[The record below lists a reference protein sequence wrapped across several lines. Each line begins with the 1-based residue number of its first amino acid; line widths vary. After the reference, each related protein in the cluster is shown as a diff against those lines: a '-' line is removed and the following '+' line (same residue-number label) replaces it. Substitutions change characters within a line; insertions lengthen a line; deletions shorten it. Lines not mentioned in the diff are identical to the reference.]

1 MKLFDK
7 WRTRDVLTDLPAP
20 YRLTVDEAAFLNFKV
35 KWLYEKIL
43 KRCYALSS
51 GLDDDKARSLF
62 DSVELGDATVGL
74 IGLVAQALTDK
85 TELILVNDAGI
96 VRVAEFN
103 EAEEIKKDYAARGR
117 SEKGVYLN
125 FAKYTLTDILK
136 CYMELIFEILKAERV
151 NVGLAQAMQ
160 VKINRMR
167 ETISTSNADDPMKQ
181 AKNIVDALKGGKSVA
196 IDAGDV
202 IQTTDLQTQAV
213 KDALLMVYGM
223 LASDLGVS
231 LSFVCGELTSGL
243 SVSGEANA
251 NFDESGIR
259 DFFITVFKPIVEK
272 LFGVSLRFKTDNWR
286 KVREYAQILPYIE
299 SSALLSDEQKA
310 QLAVELMGVGEE

>member
-20 YRLTVDEAAFLNFKV
+20 YSLTVEKAAFLNFKV

>member
-43 KRCYALSS
+43 KRCYALSA
-51 GLDDDKARSLF
+51 GLDEDKARALF

-74 IGLVAQALTDK
+74 IGLVARALTDK

-151 NVGLAQAMQ
+151 NVGLAQALQ

-299 SSALLSDEQKA
+299 SSALLTDKQKE

>member
-7 WRTRDVLTDLPAP
+7 WRTRDVLTDLPSP
-20 YRLTVDEAAFLNFKV
+20 YMLTVEKTAFLDFKV

-51 GLDDDKARSLF
+51 GLDDDKARALF

-74 IGLVAQALTDK
+74 IGLVARALTDK

-151 NVGLAQAMQ
+151 NVGLAQALQ

-299 SSALLSDEQKA
+299 SSALLSDEQKE

>member
-51 GLDDDKARSLF
+51 GLDDDKARALF
-62 DSVELGDATVGL
+62 DSVELGDATVGM
-74 IGLVAQALTDK
+74 IGLVARALTDK

-96 VRVAEFN
+96 VRVAEFD

-151 NVGLAQAMQ
+151 NVGLAQALQ

-202 IQTTDLQTQAV
+202 IQTTDLQAQAV

-299 SSALLSDEQKA
+299 SSALLTDEQKE

>member
-20 YRLTVDEAAFLNFKV
+20 YMLTVDAAAFIHFKV

-51 GLDDDKARSLF
+51 GLDEDKARALF

-74 IGLVAQALTDK
+74 IGLVARALTDK

-136 CYMELIFEILKAERV
+136 CYMALVFEILKAERV
-151 NVGLAQAMQ
+151 NVGLAQALQ

-259 DFFITVFKPIVEK
+259 DFFITVFKPIVDK

-299 SSALLSDEQKA
+299 SSALLTDAQKE

>member
-20 YRLTVDEAAFLNFKV
+20 YRLTVDEAAFLHFKV

-43 KRCYALSS
+43 KRCYALSA
-51 GLDDDKARSLF
+51 GLDDDKARALF
-62 DSVELGDATVGL
+62 DSVELGGATVGL
-74 IGLVAQALTDK
+74 IGLVARALTDK

-136 CYMELIFEILKAERV
+136 CYMSLIFEILKAERV
-151 NVGLAQAMQ
+151 NVGLAQALQ

-259 DFFITVFKPIVEK
+259 DFFITVFKPIVDK

-299 SSALLSDEQKA
+299 SSALLSDEQKE
-310 QLAVELMGVGEE
+310 QLAAELMGVGEE

>member
-7 WRTRDVLTDLPAP
+7 WRTRDVLTDLPSP
-20 YRLTVDEAAFLNFKV
+20 YMLTVEKAAFLNFKV

-51 GLDDDKARSLF
+51 GLDDDKARALF

-74 IGLVAQALTDK
+74 IGLVARALTDK

-151 NVGLAQAMQ
+151 NVGLAQALQ

-259 DFFITVFKPIVEK
+259 DFFITVFKPIVDK

-299 SSALLSDEQKA
+299 SSALLTDKQKE

>member
-7 WRTRDVLTDLPAP
+7 WRTRDVLTDLPSP
-20 YRLTVDEAAFLNFKV
+20 YKLTVEKAAFLNFKV

-51 GLDDDKARSLF
+51 GLDDDKARALF

-74 IGLVAQALTDK
+74 IGLVARALTDK

-151 NVGLAQAMQ
+151 NVGLAQALQ

-167 ETISTSNADDPMKQ
+167 EMISTSNADDPMKQ

-231 LSFVCGELTSGL
+231 LSFICGELTSGL

-259 DFFITVFKPIVEK
+259 DFFITVFKPIVDK

-286 KVREYAQILPYIE
+286 KIREYAQILPYIE
-299 SSALLSDEQKA
+299 SSALLTDQQKE

>member
-43 KRCYALSS
+43 KRCYALSA
-51 GLDDDKARSLF
+51 GLDEDKARALF

-74 IGLVAQALTDK
+74 IGLVARALTDK

-136 CYMELIFEILKAERV
+136 CYMALIFEILKAERV
-151 NVGLAQAMQ
+151 NVGLAQALQ

-259 DFFITVFKPIVEK
+259 DFFITVFKPIVDK

-299 SSALLSDEQKA
+299 SSALLTDKQKE